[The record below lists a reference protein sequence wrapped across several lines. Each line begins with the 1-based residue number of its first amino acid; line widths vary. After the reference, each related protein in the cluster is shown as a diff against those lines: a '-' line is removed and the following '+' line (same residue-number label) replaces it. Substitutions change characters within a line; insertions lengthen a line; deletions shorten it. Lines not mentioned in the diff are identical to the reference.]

1 MHIEGVHALRSSRT
15 CLTCCRQGQ
24 TTHTFPSNALSSVPR
39 HEPNQAV
46 HTVVL
51 CVEHAKVGSDAVQVD
66 SQETEGVNS
75 TAREEQ
81 GATVSAS
88 VLQDGDESC

>member
-1 MHIEGVHALRSSRT
+1 MLSARPNH
-15 CLTCCRQGQ
+15 
-24 TTHTFPSNALSSVPR
+24 THTFQSNALSSVPR
-39 HEPNQAV
+39 HEPSQAV

-51 CVEHAKVGSDAVQVD
+51 CVEHSKVGSDAVQVD
-66 SQETEGVNS
+66 SQETEGVSS